1 VRRSSRAVVAVV
13 GTLLSLLVFFAL
25 FGVFLTQYVP
35 VWMSE
40 NESTWAGQVQASMA
54 QLQSNIEQQV
64 VLGAPSVYATPFV
77 MDSQGIPLFAAPTQG
92 VLTFGAAVLNSVN
105 ASPFATYTPS
115 VAYNLTGYK
124 GVSSLAQSFPT
135 GFVQMTLPNRYYV
148 PQTYQLEDDAVIQS
162 QSPSSQYVQF
172 PPLLKVGTVNG
183 NLSVVLEIVQF
194 GGNSTQ
200 SYFQG
205 TQDIYTTY
213 TNSQSVSFNST
224 TTYTVTVSAYT
235 HYPCAWWSLFNNTI
249 RQNGLQSFAT
259 STNSAGYCVSPAG
272 GLTKVSIRLTGVVSF
287 TYLLG
292 EISISTGVGV
302 A

>member
-1 VRRSSRAVVAVV
+1 MAVV

-40 NESTWAGQVQASMA
+40 NESTWAGQIQASMA

-77 MDSQGIPLFAAPTQG
+77 MDSQGIPLFATSTQG
-92 VLTFGAAVLNSVN
+92 ILTFGAAVLNSVN
-105 ASPFATYTPS
+105 ASPYATYTPS
-115 VAYNLTGYK
+115 VAYNLTGYN
-124 GVSSLAQSFPT
+124 GVSYLAHSFPT
-135 GFVQMTLPNRYYV
+135 GFVEMNLPNRYYV
-148 PQTYQLEDDAVIQS
+148 PQTYQLEDDAVIQA
-162 QSPSSQYVQF
+162 QSPSSQFVEF
-172 PPLLKVGTVNG
+172 PPLLKVTSAGANLTV
-183 NLSVVLEIVQF
+183 LLEIVQF

-205 TQDIYTTY
+205 TQDLYTTY
-213 TNSQSVSFNST
+213 SNSQSVSFNST
-224 TTYTVTVSAYT
+224 TSYGLTISTYT
-235 HYPCAWWSLFNNTI
+235 HYPCAWWNMFNNTI
-249 RQNGLQSFAT
+249 RQNKLEGVAS
-259 STNSAGYCVSPAG
+259 SSNSAGYCVSSAG
-272 GLTKVSIRLTGVVSF
+272 ALTKVSLRLTGVTSF